1 MQTGT
6 VQVHVYTS
14 RANLPLEGATVVITQ
29 RDDLG
34 RDILL
39 STQKTD
45 ESGNTAPITIAAPP
59 RSGSLSPGERQAF
72 SYVDITADAPRYE
85 RVVIRDVQIFPG
97 IVSLQAVQMLPLTG
111 LTPEAGTAEEFVI
124 PPQTL

>member
-29 RDDLG
+29 RDEQG

-39 STQKTD
+39 SNQKTD

-59 RSGSLSPGERQAF
+59 RRSVQC
-72 SYVDITADAPRYE
+72 TWAPVRC
-85 RVVIRDVQIFPG
+85 
-97 IVSLQAVQMLPLTG
+97 
-111 LTPEAGTAEEFVI
+111 LTPVMMAVRT
-124 PPQTL
+124 

>member
-1 MQTGT
+1 MQTGA

-29 RDDLG
+29 RDELG

-39 STQKTD
+39 SNQKTD
-45 ESGNTAPITIAAPP
+45 RSGNTAPINIAAPP
-59 RSGSLSPGERQAF
+59 RSDSLSPGERQAF

-85 RVVIRDVQIFPG
+85 RVIIRDVQIFPG
-97 IVSLQAVQMLPLTG
+97 IVSLQAIQMLPLAG
-111 LTPEAGTAEEFVI
+111 LTPNAGTAEEFLI